1 MKAESIGIMIAVII
15 LAVAI
20 AGCTTQPPAEQ
31 PTPTPT
37 QVYTPESTTVV
48 TATTPAPVPLVGTTW
63 YLVSF
68 NNGVIEAENVIPGTG
83 ITAVFGADGN
93 LAGSGGCNQ
102 YFATYALGEG
112 NAIGIGT
119 PGSTLMICQ
128 SPTGVDNQEQLY
140 LAMLDGVES
149 YSIDGNLLSLMN
161 NQKHVIATYSTEP
174 ATA

>member
-1 MKAESIGIMIAVII
+1 MKFTTFGIMIAMIV
-15 LAVAI
+15 LAIAI

-37 QVYTPESTTVV
+37 QVFTPEQTTVV

-68 NNGVIEAENVIPGTG
+68 NDGIVEAENVIPGTE
-83 ITAVFGADGN
+83 ITAVFGEDGKMT
-93 LAGSGGCNQ
+93 GSGGCNS
-102 YFATYALGEG
+102 YFATYALGERG
-112 NAIGIGT
+112 AIGIGT

-128 SPTGVDNQEQLY
+128 TPTGVDNQEQLY

-149 YSIDGNLLSLMN
+149 YSIEGNLLMFYDNMN
-161 NQKHVIATYSTEP
+161 KVIATYSTEP
-174 ATA
+174 ATV